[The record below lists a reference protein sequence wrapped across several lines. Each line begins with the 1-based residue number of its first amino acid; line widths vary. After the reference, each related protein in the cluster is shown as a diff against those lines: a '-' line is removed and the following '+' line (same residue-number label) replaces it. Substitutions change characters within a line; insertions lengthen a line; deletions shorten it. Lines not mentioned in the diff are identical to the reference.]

1 MHRPEAIACNSRRHC
16 DPRTQYLIVFF
27 RVSVCCTLTYKTTI
41 QTPRRN
47 ARSTTCLL
55 RARVVVSQL
64 TQQSQV
70 LPKTTCMVLLCIAD
84 VRLNHQLPI
93 PIRYHGFLFSP
104 EEPLLQTTSQPNA
117 LISVLLLACMIPL
130 SYARHEQHL
139 ACQVL
144 RAPALLIC
152 SAFIPRR

>member
-130 SYARHEQHL
+130 SY
-139 ACQVL
+139 CQTQATP
-144 RAPALLIC
+144 RMPGRQRSSTLIR
-152 SAFIPRR
+152 SAFIPRH